1 MSNSPQ
7 RSAIFTP
14 KTRKRLVLN
23 DTETSTTTD
32 QKGNSTPNFNKRRLS
47 IPSDSDESDIDDDL
61 HFAVQ
66 NQLPEYARET
76 STEPTTSPGPG
87 PVSPDGIQNNNN
99 NNFNTQVSSSMNSNT
114 DQLEWDHSATNKPH
128 TNLYG
133 GGHSNSQYQGFE

>member
-1 MSNSPQ
+1 MSNSLH

-23 DTETSTTTD
+23 DTETTTTD

-76 STEPTTSPGPG
+76 STEPTTSPGP
-87 PVSPDGIQNNNN
+87 VSPDGIQNSNDNTTS
-99 NNFNTQVSSSMNSNT
+99 NFNTQVASSMNSNT
-114 DQLEWDHSATNKPH
+114 DQLEWDHSATN
-128 TNLYG
+128 
-133 GGHSNSQYQGFE
+133 